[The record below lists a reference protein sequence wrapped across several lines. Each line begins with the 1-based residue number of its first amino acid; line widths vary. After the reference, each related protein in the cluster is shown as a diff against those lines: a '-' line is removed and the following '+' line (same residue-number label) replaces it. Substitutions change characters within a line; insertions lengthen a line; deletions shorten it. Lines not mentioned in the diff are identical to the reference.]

1 MNLILTGNVFPFGVG
16 HAYGGER
23 IIGAL
28 AECLTKIDHD
38 VYLFAR
44 EGTNVPGVKDYIPVG
59 PLQDNLDVHYEAI
72 KAYQKKTGIE
82 FDVYHGW
89 YFGNGWNPEI
99 LNEFNYLETVWCAWS
114 QIGHNLKQTPFNTV
128 SYSHSLKQDFDRL
141 GHPTIMIHYGI
152 PKDLYQFVPEKDDY
166 ICWLGKC
173 EGGKAPGM
181 AAQIAKAAG
190 EKIVFMC
197 PPYNTGCLHEQ
208 VIPYVDNKQVFWVR
222 GVDDAMKFKIMSK
235 AKCLLYT
242 CDNSFREH
250 FGIVFAEAL
259 AMGTPIVG
267 MNRMGHE
274 NSLVLDGIIEDGK
287 HGFLLNHQDSNDPE
301 EVVPMGVDLLNR
313 VHEINPADCREQ
325 FEKRFTAE
333 LMARRYEYL
342 YKKVAAG
349 GRFGELEIPF

>member
-1 MNLILTGNVFPFGVG
+1 MKRLKICFTGNVFPVSKSM
-16 HAYGGER
+16 AYGGER
-23 IIGAL
+23 ILLYLIEEL
-28 AECLTKIDHD
+28 AKRHD
-38 VYLFAR
+38 IYVFMR
-44 EGTNVPGVKDYIPVG
+44 EGSDFSGIPIKDYVPVG
-59 PLQDNLDVHYEAI
+59 PLVNERDVHFEAA
-72 KAYQKKTGIE
+72 KAYGD
-82 FDVYHGW
+82 FDLYQAN
-89 YFGNGWNPEI
+89 YFGEGWGPEV
-99 LNEFNYLETVWCAWS
+99 LEKYNYVELTWCAWS
-114 QIGHNLKQTPFNTV
+114 HIGHQLNRKPFNTI
-128 SYSHSLKQDFDRL
+128 SYSNSLKQDFDNL

-152 PKDLYQFVPEKDDY
+152 PKNLYQFVPEKENY
-166 ICWLGKC
+166 ICWIGKM

-181 AAQIAKAAG
+181 AAKIAKAAG
-190 EKIVFMC
+190 MKLVIMA
-197 PPYNTGCLHEQ
+197 PPYNTNVLWQEVVPH
-208 VIPYVDNKQVFWVR
+208 VDNKTVFWVR

-242 CDNSFREH
+242 CDNSWREH
-250 FGIVFAEAL
+250 LGIVFLEAL

-342 YKKVAAG
+342 YNMVAGG